1 MSINFFGKIIRQIP
15 STLPGRNRL
24 TRLLTKPFIGS
35 RPVVFESNG
44 FIFHVPSLLEPVA
57 FGLWTTGA
65 YEQDVQEV
73 ILSYWKNDIWFVDI
87 GANIGALSIPLSRSH
102 PHNKVLSIEA
112 SPCVSP
118 YLREN
123 ISRNQC
129 LNINSVEYAVCD
141 QEGLALDF
149 NEAPDSKFGMGS
161 LGTSFGSAPVEVV
174 GRTLDGILEDFGF
187 PRVSVVKVDV
197 EGYEAAVFDGSKR
210 LLAEQRPIILFEFCD
225 WAERN
230 SKHYVIGQG
239 QEILGSSD

>member
-1 MSINFFGKIIRQIP
+1 M
-15 STLPGRNRL
+15 
-24 TRLLTKPFIGS
+24 
-35 RPVVFESNG
+35 
-44 FIFHVPSLLEPVA
+44 
-57 FGLWTTGA
+57 
-65 YEQDVQEV
+65 
-73 ILSYWKNDIWFVDI
+73 
-87 GANIGALSIPLSRSH
+87 
-102 PHNKVLSIEA
+102 LSIEA

-149 NEAPDSKFGMGS
+149 NEAPNSKFGMGS

-187 PRVSVVKVDV
+187 PLVSVVKVDV
-197 EGYEAAVFDGSKR
+197 EGYEAAVFEGAKR

-239 QEILGSSD
+239 QEILRNAGYEIYRIGKGGIHKLNKNLTVGYENLLAMPLK